1 LQNEGIRS
9 TVPSSVGGRRAFR
22 FVPEHIIQLP
32 DSGIDRRQLQSADK
46 LTEPINGG
54 KLGGGMGFG
63 SIGKAQ
69 PTKAAKVEFIEPKI
83 RKDAK
88 RIRLTYGPYKLR
100 AANVGVATCRS
111 ITLIYSQSK
120 TKVGNDKSMD
130 PAGTSYSYMA
140 GDDFPR
146 DVTLL
151 STTSAIY
158 DEGGKNKIDTA
169 KGLYNQYIFYQGSN
183 WV

>member
-1 LQNEGIRS
+1 MKGFAQLFLLPLVAAGPLGS
-9 TVPSSVGGRRAFR
+9 FPSISFS
-22 FVPEHIIQLP
+22 FLTP
-32 DSGIDRRQLQSADK
+32 GIDRRQLQSADK
-46 LTEPINGG
+46 LAELIKSG
-54 KLGGGMGFG
+54 KLGGGKGLG
-63 SIGKAQ
+63 LSGKSQ

-100 AANVGVATCRS
+100 AANVGVATSRS
-111 ITLIYSQSK
+111 ITLIYSQGK
-120 TKVGNDKSMD
+120 TKVGNGESMD
-130 PAGTSYSYMA
+130 PGGTGYSYMA

-169 KGLYNQYIFYQGSN
+169 KGLYNQYVFY
-183 WV
+183 